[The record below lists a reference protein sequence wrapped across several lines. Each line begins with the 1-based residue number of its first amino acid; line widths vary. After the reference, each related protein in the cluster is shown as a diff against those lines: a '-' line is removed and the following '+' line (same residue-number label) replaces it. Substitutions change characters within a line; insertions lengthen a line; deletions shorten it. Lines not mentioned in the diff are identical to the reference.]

1 MGFST
6 KVLAYQ
12 NKILKQEKKFPL
24 DYIMKIPE
32 AIESISLEMA
42 LRENKLKNV
51 AMRVIIDIRE
61 RRRKPKLRDFIQK
74 YKEKL
79 AETPDKR
86 GAKEEFQRKFK
97 LLYGG
102 GSDENTED
110 VKFNKLM
117 SNFDR
122 VQKALSH
129 QQQAISAIVKRVNG
143 LTERREAKEKKLRD
157 RKKAEI

>member
-1 MGFST
+1 
-6 KVLAYQ
+6 
-12 NKILKQEKKFPL
+12 L

-32 AIESISLEMA
+32 QIENIDLAMA

-51 AMRVIIDIRE
+51 AMRIIIDIRE
-61 RRRKPKLRDFIQK
+61 RKRKPKLKDFIGK

-79 AETPDKR
+79 NSTDDQR

-102 GSDENTED
+102 GNDENTED

-129 QQQAISAIVKRVNG
+129 Q
-143 LTERREAKEKKLRD
+143 
-157 RKKAEI
+157 